1 MNTNPILMAHKM
13 IGGNRIGSDLNQKLR
28 TILIISSV
36 NYSEYMIT
44 IELSSPNFKNRNIII
59 KNKIIKQ
66 CITCVIKN

>member
-1 MNTNPILMAHKM
+1 MNTNPILMTYKM
-13 IGGNRIGSDLNQKLR
+13 IGGNRTGSDLNQKLR

-36 NYSEYMIT
+36 NYSEYMMT

-66 CITCVIKN
+66 NLSHV

>member
-36 NYSEYMIT
+36 NYSEYEDDWT
-44 IELSSPNFKNRNIII
+44 KFS
-59 KNKIIKQ
+59 
-66 CITCVIKN
+66 